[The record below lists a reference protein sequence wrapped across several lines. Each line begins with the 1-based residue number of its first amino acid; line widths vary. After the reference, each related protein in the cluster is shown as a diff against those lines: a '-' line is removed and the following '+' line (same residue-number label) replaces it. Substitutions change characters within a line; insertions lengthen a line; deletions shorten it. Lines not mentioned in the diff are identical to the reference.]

1 MNDIVIRSLV
11 KVSDRDECTSGCS
24 ARPTT
29 VLEIKSGN
37 SVFLTRLCDE
47 HTAELGRELI
57 AFSMAKPVKRAG
69 A

>member
-11 KVSDRDECTSGCS
+11 KVSDKDECTSGCKV
-24 ARPTT
+24 RPTT

-47 HTAELGRELI
+47 HAAELGRELI
-57 AFSMAKPVKRAG
+57 AFAKAKPVKRAG